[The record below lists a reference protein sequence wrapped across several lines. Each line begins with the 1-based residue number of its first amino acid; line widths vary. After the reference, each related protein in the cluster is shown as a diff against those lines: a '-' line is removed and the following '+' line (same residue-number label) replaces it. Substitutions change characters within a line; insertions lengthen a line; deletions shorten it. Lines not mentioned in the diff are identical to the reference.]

1 MSVPVVEYARELGK
15 DQDTLLRALVISN
28 LVAVHQKAGI
38 GSLSA
43 YCGAI
48 SAGAAAGA
56 AGFSTAAPSGVSS

>member
-1 MSVPVVEYARELGK
+1 MPVIRYANHLGVNRDK
-15 DQDTLLRALVISN
+15 LRRAL
-28 LVAVHQKAGI
+28 LVSDLVTIHQKSGI
-38 GSLSA
+38 GRLSA